1 MSNCGKA
8 VLRKAFY
15 VDRILAKLISV
26 NIAFLESKRE
36 QASAQVFKEP
46 KALLII
52 FILTFGNL
60 LVLLLKVEQIACL
73 LLLVTIREMS
83 GFIF

>member
-8 VLRKAFY
+8 VLSKAFY
-15 VDRILAKLISV
+15 VDRILAKLIFV
-26 NIAFLESKRE
+26 NIAFLESKKE

-52 FILTFGNL
+52 FILTLGTFS
-60 LVLLLKVEQIACL
+60 CC
-73 LLLVTIREMS
+73 
-83 GFIF
+83 F